1 MKTRTVTDFLNCEL
15 KEYATDI
22 LENRCIPSII
32 DSFKPS
38 QRKVVYVA
46 EKIWKTG
53 NEKPMKVFQLTG
65 RTAMEAYYH
74 HGNQSM
80 DDLITNMGQKFK
92 NNMPILDGIGQYGT
106 LRSPIAGAPRYIS
119 TKLHQNFRLC
129 FKDFELIENQIE
141 EGVVV
146 EPKFYLPIIPIIIVN
161 PSISIGMGYSSN
173 ILGRCPKDVIQ
184 ACIDHLN
191 GKKVKE
197 LKPWLS
203 EFSGEWI
210 RDKEN
215 SRKWYIK
222 GKYEISDR
230 KPEIHV
236 TELPPSITFE
246 KYESYLDELV
256 ENRTIRDYD
265 NNSSSGVDYVLKFRK
280 EDFDKIVSDKEKLEK
295 LLKMNDSVTEN
306 LTTIDENEKLKV
318 FDCVEDMLVY
328 FVDFRLKYYHKR
340 KEYFIGKWTDELK
353 ELNMKAKFVKVIID
367 KKLVVSN
374 KPKEEI
380 VSWLETNS
388 FKKINDGY
396 GYLLSMPIYSL
407 TKEKYEELLE
417 KAKAKNEQ
425 ILELMKKGTEQM
437 YLEDLNEL
445 KKKIKI
451 TEEKEVSLW

>member
-15 KEYATDI
+15 KEYAIDI

-106 LRSPIAGAPRYIS
+106 LRSPMAGASRYIS

-141 EGVVV
+141 EGIVV

-161 PSISIGMGYSSN
+161 SSISIGMGFASS
-173 ILGRCPKDVIQ
+173 ILGRNPKDVIDN
-184 ACIDHLN
+184 CINHIE

-203 EFSGEWI
+203 EFSGEWV
-210 RDKEN
+210 RDADNKK
-215 SRKWYIK
+215 KWYIH
-222 GKYEISDR
+222 GKYEISNT
-230 KPEIHV
+230 KPEIHI
-236 TELPPSITFE
+236 TELPPDMTFE
-246 KYESYLDELV
+246 KYEAYLDSLV
-256 ENRTIRDYD
+256 DGKILRDYD
-265 NNSSSGVDYVLKFRK
+265 NNSSSNIDYLLKFKK
-280 EDFDKIVSDKEKLEK
+280 EEFDKIISDKEKLEK
-295 LLKMNDSVTEN
+295 LLKINDSVTEN

-328 FVDFRLKYYHKR
+328 FVDFRMGYYQKR
-340 KEYFIGKWTDELK
+340 KDYLIGKWTE
-353 ELNMKAKFVKVIID
+353 ELNEMIMRAKFIKAIISR
-367 KKLVVSN
+367 KLVVN
-374 KPKEEI
+374 NVPKDEI
-380 VSWLETNS
+380 VSWLDENK
-388 FKKINDGY
+388 FDKMDGSY
-396 GYLLSMPIYSL
+396 SYLLNMPIHSL
-407 TKEKYEELLE
+407 TKEKYDELLN
-417 KAKAKNEQ
+417 KTKVKKEQ
-425 ILELMKKGTEQM
+425 IDEYSRKDTKEM
-437 YLEDLNEL
+437 YLEDLYEL
-445 KKKIKI
+445 KRKIK
-451 TEEKEVSLW
+451 

>member
-1 MKTRTVTDFLNCEL
+1 MKTRTITDFLNCEL
-15 KEYATDI
+15 KEYAIDI
-22 LENRCIPSII
+22 LENRSIPSII

-92 NNMPILDGIGQYGT
+92 NNLPILDGIGQYGS
-106 LRSPIAGAPRYIS
+106 LRSPMSGAPRYIS

-129 FKDFELIENQIE
+129 FKDFELVENQIE

-173 ILGRCPKDVIQ
+173 ILGRNPNDVIQ

-191 GKKVKE
+191 GKKIKE
-197 LKPWLS
+197 LKPWLA
-203 EFSGEWI
+203 EFSGEWV
-210 RDKEN
+210 RDTEN
-215 SRKWYIK
+215 KKKWYIH
-222 GKYEISDR
+222 GKYEISDK
-230 KPEIHV
+230 KPEIHI
-236 TELPPSITFE
+236 TELPPDITFE

-256 ENRTIRDYD
+256 DNKTIRDYD

-280 EDFDKIVSDKEKLEK
+280 EDFEKIISDREKLEK

-306 LTTIDENEKLKV
+306 LTTIDENGKLKI
-318 FDCVEDMLVY
+318 FDCVEDILAY
-328 FVDFRLKYYHKR
+328 FVDFRLSYYNKR
-340 KEYFIGKWTDELK
+340 KEYFIGKWNDELDMM
-353 ELNMKAKFVKVIID
+353 NMKANFIKAIID
-367 KKLVVSN
+367 KKIIINN
-374 KPKEEI
+374 KPKDEI
-380 VSWLETNS
+380 VSWLSKN
-388 FKKINDGY
+388 GY
-396 GYLLSMPIYSL
+396 KLIDDSYNYLLSMPIYSL
-407 TKEKYEELLE
+407 TKERYEELLQ
-417 KAKAKNEQ
+417 KAKTKQEQ
-425 ILELMKKGTEQM
+425 IFEFMKKGIKEM
-437 YLEDLNEL
+437 YLEDLYEM
-445 KKKIKI
+445 KKKIK
-451 TEEKEVSLW
+451 